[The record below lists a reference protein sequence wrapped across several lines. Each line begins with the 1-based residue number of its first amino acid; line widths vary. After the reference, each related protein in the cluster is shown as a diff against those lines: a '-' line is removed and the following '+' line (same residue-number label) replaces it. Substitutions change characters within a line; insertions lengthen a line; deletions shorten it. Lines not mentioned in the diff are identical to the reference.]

1 MRLHKPPALDLAL
14 AGALLALGAAAALT
28 GDTALP
34 RALTVA
40 LTAGYTLPLAFRRQA
55 PLTTA
60 ALSTACVLLF
70 GAIDSDN
77 SQPTLPLALA
87 LAAYTVGA
95 EVELPRSA
103 VAAAAGLSIFLA
115 ALFASDAPAADAVF
129 VCVLYGVPYASGALL
144 RRRTA
149 GHEERER
156 RAVEAERARLA
167 RELHDVVSHS
177 ISVIALQSQAV
188 RRRLEPH
195 QQAEADDLR
204 AVEVTAR
211 QAM

>member
-1 MRLHKPPALDLAL
+1 MRLQRPPALDLAL
-14 AGALLALGAAAALT
+14 AGALLVLDGAAALT

-70 GAIDSDN
+70 GAVDPDN

-87 LAAYTVGA
+87 LAAYTAGA

-103 VAAAAGLSIFLA
+103 VAAAAGLSVFLA
-115 ALFASDAPAADAVF
+115 ALFAADAPAADAIF
-129 VCVLYGVPYASGALL
+129 VCVLYGAPYLSGALL
-144 RRRTA
+144 RPHGRPRGARAPRGRGRALPARPRAARRGLA
-149 GHEERER
+149 LDQKL
-156 RAVEAERARLA
+156 RLPD
-167 RELHDVVSHS
+167 RV
-177 ISVIALQSQAV
+177 QAV
-188 RRRLEPH
+188 IFAYETGLVRPG
-195 QQAEADDLR
+195 AA
-204 AVEVTAR
+204 
-211 QAM
+211 